1 MLVYPFARGLVIA
14 ILPPMAQ
21 ENVEAVRRVYE
32 RWAVGDFSASV
43 DLFDPA
49 AVLVIGSDFP
59 DAGTYEELAEI
70 REYMR
75 GFLEPWT
82 RVTIAAEELTDGGDA
97 VLAAVRQS
105 GVGESSGVETE
116 LRYFQVWT
124 FRAGKV
130 VRLENFRDPA
140 HARAAAGVPG

>member
-32 RWAVGDFSASV
+32 RWARGDFAAGT
-43 DLFDPA
+43 DLLDPE

-59 DAGTYEELAEI
+59 DAGVYEGLPGI
-70 REYMR
+70 RKYMR

-82 RVTIAAEELTDGGDA
+82 RVTIAAEELTDGSDA

-130 VRLENFRDPA
+130 VRLENFRDTA

>member
-1 MLVYPFARGLVIA
+1 
-14 ILPPMAQ
+14 MAQ
-21 ENVEAVRRVYE
+21 ENVEAVRGVYE
-32 RWAVGDFSASV
+32 RWARGDFAAGT
-43 DLFDPA
+43 DLLDPE

-59 DAGTYEELAEI
+59 DAGTYEGLPGI

-82 RVTIAAEELTDGGDA
+82 RLTIAAEELTDGSDA